1 MLEIENLSTY
11 YGQCRAISDISLRV
25 DRGDFIAIIGPNG
38 HGKSTFLKTVCGLL
52 KPKTGSVR
60 YEGTELVGLPTYRIV
75 EMGIVYVAEERHLFP
90 EMTVQENLILGAY
103 NHNARKVQEDNFD
116 LVFDLFPR
124 LKERKKQVVS
134 TLSGGESRMVAL
146 GRGLMSNAKIIA
158 IDEPSFGLA
167 PNLRME
173 VFNRIKEINNKGIT
187 IILVE
192 QTVAEAMHLI
202 DRFYLMEDG
211 HIVFEGTEA
220 EALSS
225 EHVKQAFLG
234 I

>member
-1 MLEIENLSTY
+1 MLEIKNLSTY
-11 YGQCRAISDISLRV
+11 YDEFRAISDISLTV
-25 DRGDFIAIIGPNG
+25 EDGEFIAIIGPNG
-38 HGKSTFLKTVCGLL
+38 HGKSTFLKTICGLL
-52 KPKTGSVR
+52 RPKTGSVLFAGK
-60 YEGTELVGLPTYRIV
+60 EVVGLPTYKIV
-75 EMGIVYVAEERHLFP
+75 EMGLVYVAEERHLFP
-90 EMTVQENLILGAY
+90 EMTVLENLTLGAY
-103 NHNARKVQEDNFD
+103 NSCARKFQAENMEF
-116 LVFDLFPR
+116 VFNLFPR
-124 LKERKKQVVS
+124 LRERKKQVVS
-134 TLSGGESRMVAL
+134 TLSGGESRMVAI
-146 GRGLMSNAKIIA
+146 GRGLMSNAKAIA

-167 PNLRME
+167 PNLRID
-173 VFNRIKEINNKGIT
+173 VFNRIKEINKKGIT

-211 HIVFEGTEA
+211 KIVFQGNEK